1 MKINRRLAGFAALPA
16 VATLLL
22 AGCGSSD
29 AAPST
34 ETRSADQSW
43 SYTTGYGNTITL
55 DHAPERIVVDAYS
68 AAALWTTAFG
78 RSASSVTASAIQTS
92 PIALTSRR

>member
-1 MKINRRLAGFAALPA
+1 MKINRRLAGSAALPV

-68 AAALWTTAFG
+68 AAALWDLRHSAG
-78 RSASSVTASAIQTS
+78 RHLRLRRRQ
-92 PIALTSRR
+92 SRRHRSR